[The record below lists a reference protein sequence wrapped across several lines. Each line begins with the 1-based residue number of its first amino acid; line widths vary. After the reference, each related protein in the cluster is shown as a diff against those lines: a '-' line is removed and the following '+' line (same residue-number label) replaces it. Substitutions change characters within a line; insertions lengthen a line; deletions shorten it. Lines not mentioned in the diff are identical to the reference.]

1 MLPAGR
7 PAWIIVDQVIGMPT
21 SPAMTWAIS
30 GVRACSASFRRMR
43 YFWRSSTGVAAHPSN
58 AVRAAVTALSTSL
71 AVPSGIEPITSSVPA
86 LMTSIV
92 PVPSEGTQAPSM

>member
-21 SPAMTWAIS
+21 SPEMTSAIS
-30 GVRACSASFRRMR
+30 AERACSASLRRTM
-43 YFWRSSTGVAAHPSN
+43 YFWRSSTGVADHESN
-58 AVRAAVTALSTSL
+58 ARRAAATALSTSL
-71 AVPSGIEPITSSVPA
+71 AVPSGIEPMTCSVPA